1 MLLLLFFCT
10 EVIVGV
16 NKYKPTE
23 EQQVD
28 VLCIDN
34 KHVREEQI
42 ARLKKTRQN
51 RDHGKVGGYYNYYN

>member
-1 MLLLLFFCT
+1 MFLCT

-51 RDHGKVGGYYNYYN
+51 RDKGKVGGGL

>member
-1 MLLLLFFCT
+1 MLLLCT

-16 NKYKPTE
+16 NKYRPKE

-34 KHVREEQI
+34 KHVREAQI
-42 ARLKKTRQN
+42 ARLNQTRQN
-51 RDHGKVGGYYNYYN
+51 RDKGKVGGGLYL